1 MISFPKLIEIALVIL
16 AVWFAV
22 RWLNRPPASP
32 RRARPASPRPE
43 PQAAQRVEAEDLV
56 ACPACGAYVSE
67 GARSCGKPAC
77 PRPR

>member
-1 MISFPKLIEIALVIL
+1 MISLPKLIEIALVIL

-22 RWLNRPPASP
+22 RWLNRPPVSP
-32 RRARPASPRPE
+32 RRARQAQRPE
-43 PQAAQRVEAEDLV
+43 PQATRRVEAEDLV

-67 GARSCGKPAC
+67 SARSCGKSVC